1 MHITIRQET
10 EADIP
15 AIEALILPAFDNHP
29 HHAPGQCVT
38 EHRIVATLR
47 AAGALS
53 LSLLAG
59 RDGAI
64 VGHLA
69 FSPIRI
75 EGASAAAADW
85 FVLAPVSV
93 SPACQRQGIGGR
105 LIEAALP
112 MMRERGAAGAVV
124 LGDPAYYTRF
134 GFHHAHR
141 LSVPDVPAEYFMA
154 QAFQGKAVPI
164 PAGVVHFHPAFG

>member
-1 MHITIRQET
+1 MQTPIRHET
-10 EADIP
+10 ESDIA
-15 AIEALILPAFDNHP
+15 AIEALILAAFDNHP
-29 HHAPGQCVT
+29 HHAPGQGVT
-38 EHRIVATLR
+38 EHRIVAALR

-53 LSLLAG
+53 LSLVAE
-59 RDGAI
+59 RDGAM

-75 EGASAAAADW
+75 EGAGAAAGW

-93 SPACQRQGIGGR
+93 SPACQRQGIGAS

-154 QAFQGKAVPI
+154 QSFQGEAAAI
-164 PAGVVHFHPAFG
+164 PAGVVHFHPAFD